1 MAVSFVIA
9 TSLASRSAVQLALY
23 LPALPFMVDFFL
35 NERYYAELMYL
46 SGLYSVQLLL
56 LTLSVTPLRRCFH
69 RLPAGAQK
77 MLLPTM
83 RWLIRFRRQFGIA
96 TFAYAL
102 IHAGIYIQYNVP
114 LADILTEALDMEL
127 LVGWI
132 SLGILLILAMTSND
146 GSVNRLGSW
155 WPRLH
160 MVVHPVSLLVFIH
173 WFLFEFFGYT
183 IYVLAG
189 ILLLMQVVRVSIS
202 EKRT

>member
-1 MAVSFVIA
+1 MIA
-9 TSLASRSAVQLALY
+9 RSLASRSAVQLALY
-23 LPALPFMVDFFL
+23 LPTLPFMVEFFL
-35 NERYYAELMYL
+35 NERYYAELMHL

-56 LTLSVTPLRRCFH
+56 LTLSVTPLRRCFA

-77 MLLPTM
+77 VLLPTM

-96 TFAYAL
+96 TFVYAM
-102 IHAGIYIQYNVP
+102 IHTGVYMQYNAP
-114 LADILTEALDMEL
+114 LADILAEALDMEL

-132 SLGILLILAMTSND
+132 SLGVMLMLAMTSND
-146 GSVNRLGSW
+146 GAVNRLVSW

-160 MVVHPVSLLVFIH
+160 MAVHPASLLVFVH

-189 ILLLMQVVRVSIS
+189 ALLLMQLVRISIA
-202 EKRT
+202 EKRI